1 MVVGLIVVWLLAAIL
16 TILVIRLPTNSNS
29 PSQSQNAVAMQ
40 IQSNEHIA
48 QLQRDHEQRLLKQQQ
63 SMQSNFTLEL
73 TKRAENFNEKQR
85 EEDRDWNQF
94 NTELNRNL
102 TATHHKKEF
111 EFRETV
117 ELAAQRD
124 MAQERQQHE
133 WKLEQYRSQQINE
146 HHRQE
151 QFRQDEHD
159 LDKFLDAYNLTS
171 VSIPLLQRKVLS
183 LLRRL
188 DIPHKT
194 LLIQILN
201 DANLLR
207 DNNADLPGR
216 HISLVRANL
225 NGIQL
230 GSKDE
235 IFCPSQYFDQLDLNY
250 ATLIGASFDCLS
262 LRNTSFRSVNLTYA
276 SLTRSDLRD
285 SRFAGA
291 KLHNAS
297 FQEAQLDRGIF
308 NLGSLLGANFR
319 QTSLTN
325 ASLSLADAIETD
337 FSEAN
342 LDAAVFFDS
351 QLNRANFERANLRKA
366 NLESATLVHANFYQA
381 KGAENSFR
389 FTNITDA
396 IFRQANVIQSD
407 FYGAEGNRTDFS
419 KAILDNSEFVNF
431 KVEEAIFE
439 DASMSR
445 VSMQM
450 AQLVRSNFRGALL
463 DQSTLSFATFNES
476 NFSNASLDDSILAAV
491 HVYNSTFENASM
503 NRVQLA
509 SGKLINCN
517 FRRASFIEASFAMA
531 DLTES
536 DFSESNLNESIFLLE
551 SQLNQVFS
559 ISKAVLPD
567 GSIGKNKNLIR
578 NGNPTCDESM
588 TMNISQWTVP
598 VQGSIIIVPQVHDG
612 NCVFEATTSNIT
624 HLIQSVDVSHYVK
637 RMMNADLTY
646 VLLEADIITNN
657 ININLRFFNS
667 TNNLIREVADLFNVT
682 INSSIPNNYNARH
695 QIIDQT
701 TVRVEIDIIFSQVK
715 AAINNIHLSVEV

>member
-1 MVVGLIVVWLLAAIL
+1 MVVGLIVAGLLAVIL
-16 TILVIRLPTNSNS
+16 IILVTRLPTNSNS
-29 PSQSQNAVAMQ
+29 PSQSQTAVAMQ

-48 QLQRDHEQRLLKQQQ
+48 QLQRDHEQLLLKQQQ
-63 SMQSNFTLEL
+63 STQSNFTLEL
-73 TKRAENFNEKQR
+73 TKRAENFSGKKR
-85 EEDRDWNQF
+85 EEDRDWNQL
-94 NTELNRNL
+94 NAELSRNI
-102 TATHHKKEF
+102 TATHHQKEF

-117 ELAAQRD
+117 ELAAQRA

-133 WKLEQYRSQQINE
+133 WTLEQYRSQQIGE
-146 HHRQE
+146 YHRQE

-171 VSIPLLQRKVLS
+171 ASIPLLQRKVLS

-188 DIPHKT
+188 GIPHKT

-207 DNNADLPGR
+207 DNDADLPGR
-216 HISLVRANL
+216 RISLARTNL

-262 LRNTSFRSVNLTYA
+262 LRNTSFRLANLTYA

-297 FQEAQLDRGIF
+297 FQEAQLDRGDF
-308 NLGSLLGANFR
+308 NLGSLVGANFR
-319 QTSLTN
+319 QASLIN
-325 ASLSLADAIETD
+325 ASLSFADATETD
-337 FSEAN
+337 FSEAK
-342 LDAAVFFDS
+342 LDAAVFFDG
-351 QLNRANFERANLRKA
+351 QLYRANFERANLHKA
-366 NLESATLVHANFYQA
+366 NLESAKLVHTNFYQA
-381 KGAENSFR
+381 KGAENSFQ

-396 IFRQANVIQSD
+396 IFRQANVIQSN
-407 FYGAEGNRTDFS
+407 FYGAEGNRIDFS
-419 KAILDNSEFVNF
+419 KAILNGSKFDSV
-431 KVEEAIFE
+431 KLEEAIFE
-439 DASMSR
+439 DASMTR

-450 AQLVRSNFRGALL
+450 AQLIRSNFRGALL
-463 DQSTLSFATFNES
+463 GQSTLSFTTFNES
-476 NFSNASLDDSILAAV
+476 NFSNAILDDSILAAV
-491 HVYNSTFENASM
+491 HLYNTTFENASM
-503 NRVQLA
+503 NRIELA
-509 SGKLINCN
+509 SGKLFNCN
-517 FRRASFIEASFAMA
+517 FRRASFIEARFAIA

-536 DFSESNLNESIFLLE
+536 DFSESNLNKSIFLLE
-551 SQLNQVFS
+551 NQLNQVFS
-559 ISKAVLPD
+559 ISKAILPD

-578 NGNPTCDESM
+578 NGNPACDESM
-588 TMNISQWTVP
+588 TMNISQWAVP
-598 VQGSIIIVPQVHDG
+598 VQGSIIIVPKVNDG
-612 NCVFEATTSNIT
+612 NCVFQATTSNIT

-667 TNNLIREVADLFNVT
+667 TDNLIHEG
-682 INSSIPNNYNARH
+682 
-695 QIIDQT
+695 
-701 TVRVEIDIIFSQVK
+701 
-715 AAINNIHLSVEV
+715 IHNLVVSF